1 MVPAYSDQSLVSL
14 RSAPSSP
21 VVPTYQEIWVRMLLL
36 SHTFGVAVVLHSC
49 LHKVLIDGR
58 QNCKAGIEA
67 CVEEHLVGLDLEGTA
82 IAVS

>member
-1 MVPAYSDQSLVSL
+1 M
-14 RSAPSSP
+14 
-21 VVPTYQEIWVRMLLL
+21 RMLAL

-58 QNCKAGIEA
+58 QNGRAGIEA
-67 CVEEHLVGLDLEGTA
+67 CVEEHLMSLDLEGAA